1 MAPIKSSLART
12 VGKLL
17 GVQKNTDLSL
27 RGNVQSLRKP
37 IALSA
42 SGGTVS
48 AGVAPGN
55 GYRYHL
61 FLEPGN
67 LEVTGSGNVEV
78 LVIAGGGCLL
88 YTSPSPRDATL
99 SRMPSSA

>member
-1 MAPIKSSLART
+1 MIFVSVSQSRSRG
-12 VGKLL
+12 VSKLL
-17 GVQKNTDLSL
+17 GVSKNTDLSL
-27 RGNVQSLRKP
+27 RGDVQSSRKAP
-37 IALSA
+37 LFAA

-67 LEVTGSGNVEV
+67 FEVTTGGEVDV
-78 LVIAGGGCLL
+78 LVIAGGCG
-88 YTSPSPRDATL
+88 S
-99 SRMPSSA
+99 

>member
-17 GVQKNTDLSL
+17 GVQKDTDLSL
-27 RGNVQSLRKP
+27 RGNVQSNRTAIP
-37 IALSA
+37 FAA

-48 AGVAPGN
+48 DGVAPGN

-67 LEVTGSGNVEV
+67 FEVTKGGEV
-78 LVIAGGGCLL
+78 DILVIAGEVG
-88 YTSPSPRDATL
+88 S
-99 SRMPSSA
+99 